1 MKRLVAIAAVVL
13 GTVPV
18 VGATAGTVEAYT
30 AWNRGT
36 VTHSYPAA
44 AGSASLSSTV
54 LGCGMKVAIKCSPPQ
69 TGLLLGNLAYTGQT
83 SSRNCPAGSLV
94 NYRCHQLGTN
104 W

>member
-1 MKRLVAIAAVVL
+1 MRKFIAIGSRNL
-13 GTVPV
+13 GSNPTGRRRCRHRRGVHPWNC
-18 VGATAGTVEAYT
+18 GTM
-30 AWNRGT
+30 
-36 VTHSYPAA
+36 THSYRAA

-69 TGLLLGNLAYTGQT
+69 TGLMLGNPAYSGQT

-94 NYRCHQLGTN
+94 NYRGQLLGTN